1 MTSLDMR
8 LQKIDTLVSAYL
20 SIEENSA
27 DCIPSANDLKAISGK
42 LGILVFP

>member
-8 LQKIDTLVSAYL
+8 VQWIDILVSAYL

-27 DCIPSANDLKAISGK
+27 DCIQ
-42 LGILVFP
+42 